1 MKKFLL
7 PMVVVGLFLGLMT
20 QANAQNKLKASKT
33 SISYGTVPSTSAKV
47 DSFYVKND
55 STASLNVTAVTN
67 NLGVYVTTE
76 KTGNLVRTINA
87 GDSAWYYVTY
97 TPDTVKSHADTV
109 KISHNAAGT
118 NPIKIPLSGTGGAQI
133 VATKASIAF
142 GTVAV
147 NASKKDSFY
156 VTNISSQVRTVSG
169 ITVATAA
176 YSLSYTGS
184 TLNPG
189 DTMKVVVTYTPDTL
203 KSHADTV
210 KISHNGAGV
219 SPIKVPLS
227 GTGGLQVVATKASI
241 AFGTVAVNAS
251 KKDSF
256 YVTNISSQ
264 VRTISGITVGTA
276 AYSLSYTGSTLNP
289 GDTMKVVVTF
299 LPPSVATFA
308 DTVVVSHNG
317 AVGSPIKIPLS
328 GTGPNTLSF
337 VSKTG
342 APLTTLALAN
352 AFPNQL
358 RSDTIYI
365 KNSSGSAVTVSGIT
379 ANSPQYSVLVSPT
392 TINNNDSGK
401 VVVGL
406 IATSVGRK
414 DDTLKVTHNGALPG
428 SSPMKLPVVARATG
442 SFVMS
447 ATTIGAP
454 LDTNVMRV
462 NAANTGITPGT
473 VYPAVA
479 VDSTRPLTIFLRNI
493 GTTIVGVDSIKFQ
506 TQNFYSVHPTPFTMR
521 PGDNDTYQLLLQFRY
536 QPLDVS
542 SPTHRDTV
550 TLFTNDTIPG
560 GNRVRVAVEGA
571 SRNVA
576 YILTANNRQDLN
588 YGTVPIYASSADSAV
603 RVHNYQT
610 GQTII
615 DSVRFANK
623 SIHFKFDTSSALYK
637 RVLGKGDTSRI
648 LVRFSPQD
656 TLPTAATVKRDT
668 LLVYTSGN
676 ALAKPYKIPV
686 AGVASVAIVF
696 NPAGASV
703 NFGEIAINATKDSTI
718 KVYNRSNNLY
728 ILDSLSIFNGTNFA
742 ILSNTLKDTLKVN
755 DSLSIVLRFHPL
767 SGGIQRDTLFI
778 WGNPSIPTTLLARPR
793 KVALVGTGSTQ
804 GIIQAAN
811 FVTVDNIE
819 GVDGVPISNADSS
832 YKEVGNFWS
841 NFGGASFGTGHRR
854 APNLGGL
861 LAGSIATYT
870 FTIDSSAPY
879 LVYHWGQNSPN
890 VGSNMLVHFLK
901 FGVGGI
907 YDSIRYNLFENKTL
921 IPGYTGTFKPLMMHY
936 VDGFGK
942 GAAAVRIGA
951 DVVTG
956 PFLRVDAVRFLRST
970 QNRDIEFGRRDINFS
985 SARVPEE
992 YPEITLG
999 DSLKRPYRFWNL
1011 GKDTLTISNIQFITT
1026 NSTPAARFSAFNV
1039 AGTALQT
1046 FPIKIPPMKVNGLTE
1061 SGGWFDITLCAAPFQ
1076 EETIRDSMIVTSN
1089 DDTEPKAY
1097 IILNAV
1103 GINYS
1108 FIMNAS
1114 LGNTEPHYRA
1124 PAPASDNNVT
1134 TIPKYFEN
1142 ALGSWLNSAA
1152 ASVAF
1157 PISGGNNSS
1166 RVNTGGAPFP
1176 HIATYE
1182 FEFPDVAYGLIPTD
1196 GNYILE
1202 YGGPGGSTNAY
1213 TREQVVVTQTFGA
1226 QPDTA
1231 YLDATTVGS
1240 PPWKQVGGGL
1250 KTFVMF
1256 PGGKIS
1262 VEFQRNTATEAAGGV
1277 GFLRTDLLR
1286 VRKVPKGALVGV
1298 PFAAPDSMT
1307 IANVSFRN
1315 PPGIDGKVNK
1325 RDFVIGSRGESAL
1338 NLLNIKFRN
1347 AQYFHV
1353 VNPLPSSPFQ
1363 LKAVNGEYKLTV
1375 EFVPDKIARF
1385 KDTLEI
1391 RSTSSRPQ
1399 DTLILVPVTGD
1410 AIGGTYLVDDDGT
1423 VTEVSATPTFA
1434 GIYANGRFDN
1444 ANILHWQRE
1453 VAGGANVVGS
1463 GTTRGLLPIYQNP
1476 YNLNTNVGGRFEW
1489 YPLIPTA
1496 TGESDSIYCTVTATV
1511 KAGETKGSPA
1521 AHYRVFSTGGSGK
1534 DTIMNQNSLSSGR
1547 ISGVGELNLGTYW
1560 FLRGGRDASGGAAVF
1575 GHVRVINDTTAVSQ
1589 FYGANTNI
1597 AKRDTFGLVADAI
1610 ILQELLAPK
1619 STTGVEKE
1627 EQLPTEFSLSQNY
1640 PNPFNPTTTIRFG
1653 LPERVGVELK
1663 VYDILGR
1670 EVRALFNGDQL
1681 NAGTH
1686 TVVWNGRNNANQPVA
1701 TGVYF
1706 YRIVAGGYMQSMKMI
1721 LLK

>member
-1 MKKFLL
+1 
-7 PMVVVGLFLGLMT
+7 
-20 QANAQNKLKASKT
+20 
-33 SISYGTVPSTSAKV
+33 
-47 DSFYVKND
+47 
-55 STASLNVTAVTN
+55 
-67 NLGVYVTTE
+67 
-76 KTGNLVRTINA
+76 
-87 GDSAWYYVTY
+87 
-97 TPDTVKSHADTV
+97 
-109 KISHNAAGT
+109 
-118 NPIKIPLSGTGGAQI
+118 
-133 VATKASIAF
+133 
-142 GTVAV
+142 
-147 NASKKDSFY
+147 
-156 VTNISSQVRTVSG
+156 
-169 ITVATAA
+169 
-176 YSLSYTGS
+176 
-184 TLNPG
+184 
-189 DTMKVVVTYTPDTL
+189 
-203 KSHADTV
+203 
-210 KISHNGAGV
+210 
-219 SPIKVPLS
+219 
-227 GTGGLQVVATKASI
+227 
-241 AFGTVAVNAS
+241 
-251 KKDSF
+251 
-256 YVTNISSQ
+256 
-264 VRTISGITVGTA
+264 
-276 AYSLSYTGSTLNP
+276 
-289 GDTMKVVVTF
+289 MKVVVTF
-299 LPPSVATFA
+299 LPPSVGSFA
-308 DTVVVSHNG
+308 DTVVVNHDG
-317 AVGSPIKIPLS
+317 TVGPPIKIPLS

-337 VSKTG
+337 LSKTG
-342 APLTTLALAN
+342 ATLTTLALAN

-358 RSDTIYI
+358 RSDTIYV
-365 KNSSGSAVTVSGIT
+365 KNSSGSTVTVTGIT
-379 ANSPQYSVLVSPT
+379 TNSPEYSILVSPT

-406 IATSVGRK
+406 VATSVGRK
-414 DDTLKVTHNGALPG
+414 DDTLKVAHNSALPG
-428 SSPMKLPVVARATG
+428 SSPLKLPISARATG

-479 VDSTRPLTIFLRNI
+479 VDSTRPLTIYLRNI
-493 GTTIVGVDSIKFQ
+493 GTTIFGVDSIKFQ
-506 TQNFYSVHPTPFTMR
+506 TPNFYSVQPTPFTMR
-521 PGDNDTYQLLLQFRY
+521 PGDNDVYQLLLQFRY

-542 SPTHRDTV
+542 SPTYRDTV

-571 SRNVA
+571 SRNAV
-576 YILTANNRQDLN
+576 YILTQRSRQDLN
-588 YGTVPIYASSADSAV
+588 YGTVPIYSSSSDSTV

-615 DSVRFANK
+615 DSVRFAQK
-623 SIHFKFDTSSALYK
+623 SIHFKFDTSSVAYK
-637 RVLGKGDTSRI
+637 RVLGKGDTSLI

-696 NPAGASV
+696 NPSAASV
-703 NFGEIAINATKDSTI
+703 NVGEIPVNGTKDTTI
-718 KVYNRSNNLY
+718 KVYNRTNNEY
-728 ILDSLSIFNGTNFA
+728 ILDSLGIYSGVNFN

-755 DSLSIVLRFHPL
+755 DSLSIVIRFHPL
-767 SGGIQRDTLFI
+767 SGGVLRDTLYI
-778 WGNPSIPTTLLARPR
+778 WGNAGIPTTLLAHPR
-793 KVALVGTGSTQ
+793 KVTLVGTGSTQ
-804 GIIQAAN
+804 GIIQASN
-811 FVTVDNIE
+811 YVTVDNIE
-819 GVDGVPISNADSS
+819 GVDGVPIASPDST

-841 NFGGASFGTGHRR
+841 NPGGLSFGTGHRR
-854 APNLGGL
+854 APNLSGA

-870 FTIDSSAPY
+870 FTIDSSGPY

-890 VGSNMLVHFLK
+890 VGSNALVHFLK

-921 IPGYTGTFKPLMMHY
+921 IPGYNGTFKPLMMHY
-936 VDGFGK
+936 VDGLGK

-951 DVVTG
+951 DAVTG
-956 PFLRVDAVRFLRST
+956 AFLRVDAVRFLRST
-970 QNRDIEFGRRDINFS
+970 QKADIEFGRRDVNFS
-985 SARVPEE
+985 SGRVPEE

-1011 GKDTLTISNIQFITT
+1011 GKDTLVISNIQFFTT
-1026 NSTPAARFSAFNV
+1026 NSTPAARFSAFNL
-1039 AGTALQT
+1039 AGTAKQI
-1046 FPIKIPPMKVNGLTE
+1046 FPIKIPPMKTNGLAET
-1061 SGGWFDITLCAAPFQ
+1061 GGWYDITLCAAPFQ
-1076 EETIRDSMIVTSN
+1076 EEVIRDSMIVSSN
-1089 DDTEPKAY
+1089 DDTEPKSY

-1114 LGNTEPHYRA
+1114 IGNTEPHYRA
-1124 PAPASDNNVT
+1124 PAPAVDNNVT
-1134 TIPKYFEN
+1134 TIPKYSEN
-1142 ALGSWLNSAA
+1142 ALGVWQNSAA

-1166 RVNTGGAPFP
+1166 RVNTGGTGTFP

-1231 YLDATTVGS
+1231 YLDATTVNS

-1262 VEFQRNTATEAAGGV
+1262 AEFQRNAATEAAGGV
-1277 GFLRTDLLR
+1277 GFLRVDLLR

-1307 IANVSFRN
+1307 IADVSFRN

-1325 RDFVIGSRGESAL
+1325 RDFVIGSRGETAL
-1338 NLLNIKFRN
+1338 NLLNVRFRSN
-1347 AQYFHV
+1347 QYFHV
-1353 VNPLPSSPFQ
+1353 VNPLPSTPFQ
-1363 LKAVNGEYKLTV
+1363 LKAVNGEYRLTV

-1391 RSTSSRPQ
+1391 YSTSSRPQ

-1410 AIGGTYLVDDDGT
+1410 GIGGTYLVDDDGT

-1434 GIYANGRFDN
+1434 GIYANGSFDKL
-1444 ANILHWQRE
+1444 NITHWQRE
-1453 VAGGANVVGS
+1453 VAGGSAVVGR
-1463 GTTRGLLPIYQNP
+1463 GTTRALLPIYQNP
-1476 YNLNTNVGGRFEW
+1476 YNLNTNLGGRFEW

-1496 TGESDSIYCTVTATV
+1496 TGESDSIYCSVTATV
-1511 KAGETKGSPA
+1511 KAGETKASPA
-1521 AHYRVFSTGGSGK
+1521 AHYRVFSTGASGK

-1547 ISGVGELNLGTYW
+1547 VVGVGELNLGTYW
-1560 FLRGGRDASGGAAVF
+1560 FLRGGRDASGGASVF
-1575 GHVRVINDTTAVSQ
+1575 GHVRVMNDTTAVSQ

-1610 ILQELLAPK
+1610 ILQELLAPRT
-1619 STTGVEKE
+1619 TTGVEKE

-1640 PNPFNPTTTIRFG
+1640 PNPFNPTTTIKFG
-1653 LPERVGVELK
+1653 LPERVAVELK

-1670 EVRALFNGDQL
+1670 EVRALFNGDQM
-1681 NAGTH
+1681 NPGTH
-1686 TVVWNGRNNANQPVA
+1686 TVLWNGRNNANQPVA

-1706 YRIVAGGYMQSMKMI
+1706 YRIIAGGYVQSMKMI